1 MTSEQL
7 FDLQP
12 LTVDNSD
19 TSYYVF
25 YNEWDGEITSVSRKL
40 PTVHNDEAY
49 ICTSDEIAKKL
60 LRGEVNERDY
70 IVTFLD
76 DDTLGVMERDDKLRL
91 RSSEKTLHQLTKNN
105 ILNWDIRVKIF
116 LKNNKLLLEIN
127 PNSISKLT
135 KLTFKKELLLS
146 QETDLDL
153 YLTKYNDP
161 NFFLEKL
168 VVDPAELL
176 DTGNILYDISH
187 INQYININDIGVLT
201 RRCFKNYYVEVV
213 NDSLNILQNSL
224 VKSRSFIHE
233 RAFHNFSFPHISI
246 EKQDN
251 TLLVKLMV
259 SVTELED
266 HGVFEK
272 KLKLYVVGDQPDEF
286 YGEIH
291 LDIETLKQEK
301 QLVLPID
308 ADLNDINLLYNKR
321 RLIIS
326 IKDQPDA

>member
-7 FDLQP
+7 LDLQP
-12 LTVDNSD
+12 LTVDHSNG
-19 TSYYVF
+19 YYVF
-25 YNEWDGEITSVSRKL
+25 YNEWDGEITSVTRRL
-40 PTVHNDEAY
+40 PDDHYDTAY
-49 ICTSDEIAKKL
+49 IHSTDEVARKL

-70 IVTFLD
+70 IVSFVD
-76 DDTLGVMERDDKLRL
+76 EETLSIIKRDDKLRL
-91 RSSEKTLHQLTKNN
+91 RSSEKTLHQLTTTPFTT
-105 ILNWDIRVKIF
+105 WDIRVKIF

-135 KLTFKKELLLS
+135 RLTFKKELMIS

-161 NFFLEKL
+161 SFFLEKL
-168 VVDPAELL
+168 TVDPAELL
-176 DTGNILYDISH
+176 DAGNILYDISH
-187 INQYININDIGVLT
+187 INQFININDIGILT
-201 RRCFKNYYVEVV
+201 RRCFKNYHVEVID
-213 NDSLNILQNSL
+213 DSLNIVQNSL
-224 VKSRSFIHE
+224 VKNKSFIHE
-233 RAFHNFSFPHISI
+233 RAFHNFPFPHISI
-246 EKQDN
+246 EQQDS

-272 KLKLYVVGDQPDEF
+272 KLKLYVVGDQPDEY
-286 YGEIH
+286 YGEMH
-291 LDIETLKQEK
+291 LDIEKLKQEK

-308 ADLNDINLLYNKR
+308 ADLTDINLLYNKR

-326 IKDQPDA
+326 IKDQPDD